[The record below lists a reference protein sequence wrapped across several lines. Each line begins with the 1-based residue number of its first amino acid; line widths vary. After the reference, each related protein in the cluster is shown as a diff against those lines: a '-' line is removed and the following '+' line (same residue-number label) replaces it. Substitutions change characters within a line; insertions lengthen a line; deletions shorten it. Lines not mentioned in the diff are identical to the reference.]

1 MKRFF
6 AITAA
11 LAGVIALACAVLR
24 RNGALQQPGR
34 SGVELEVR
42 TPSSVTVAGR
52 ATPLFLLE
60 LWSKLS
66 ESLCT
71 FATAA
76 ALLWLN
82 KKHG

>member
-42 TPSSVTVAGR
+42 TPSSA
-52 ATPLFLLE
+52 P
-60 LWSKLS
+60 
-66 ESLCT
+66 
-71 FATAA
+71 
-76 ALLWLN
+76 
-82 KKHG
+82 

>member
-42 TPSSVTVAGR
+42 TPYSVTVAGR
-52 ATPLFLLE
+52 DTVSYTHLDVYKRQTNHSF
-60 LWSKLS
+60 
-66 ESLCT
+66 
-71 FATAA
+71 
-76 ALLWLN
+76 
-82 KKHG
+82 HGQIEIKAFYSAFS

>member
-66 ESLCT
+66 ESRCT

-76 ALLWLN
+76 ALLWRN